1 MNEKKAEEIEEIIGN
16 PPSWL
21 LSYGTA
27 IVILAT
33 MVLVILGWVLEFP
46 EKVRS
51 DIEIVTIEPPTQ
63 LYINKSNYLAQLLV
77 GHQDTVKKGDYIA
90 IMEHDAAFDDILKL
104 EEQCDQLMEFG
115 EQDLKSFNLK
125 DNYKLGSKVADAY
138 FDLLESIRTI
148 DLKDK
153 NKSTDK
159 RALRRIKRQ
168 KYPLEKTLKILQE
181 KDLQI
186 ARKNISLAKQ
196 KIQKEEPS
204 TNKNATKAEKDLLK
218 AEEQLSTL
226 LKRIED
232 VKKEIADLNL
242 DIFKLEYGEDTNTE
256 LAYQKF
262 NRSLYKV
269 LEEINNWKTEH
280 IYSAPIDGV
289 VSLSNTKVYASKRP
303 FLRRDDLLVT
313 ILNHRK
319 LSKPLLGKILLDAKS
334 YSMVSEGQTV
344 LLQLDGY
351 PIADFEKLKTV
362 VYKKSALGMDNVYEV
377 EILIKEEELNRRG
390 ISFVY
395 AMKGN
400 AEILTKEYNIWQR
413 IISKI

>member
-21 LSYGTA
+21 LSYGTG
-27 IVILAT
+27 IVVLTT
-33 MVLVILGWVLEFP
+33 MVLVVLGWVLEFP

-51 DIEIVTIEPPTQ
+51 GVEIVTIEPPTQ

-77 GHQDTVKKGDYIA
+77 QHQDTVKSGDYIA
-90 IMEHDAAFDDILKL
+90 IMEHDANLDDILEL
-104 EEQCDQLMEFG
+104 EKQCDQLMEFG
-115 EQDLKSFNLK
+115 EQDLKSFNPK
-125 DNYKLGSKVADAY
+125 ENYKLGSKVADAY

-168 KYPLEKTLKILQE
+168 KDPLEKTLKILQE

-196 KIQKEEPS
+196 KLQKEDPS
-204 TNKNATKAEKDLLK
+204 VNKNTTRAEKDLLK

-242 DIFKLEYGEDTNTE
+242 DIFKLEYGADTNTE

-269 LEEINNWKTEH
+269 IDEINNWKTEH
-280 IYSAPIDGV
+280 IYRAPINGI
-289 VSLSNTKVYASKRP
+289 VSLSNTKVFASKRP

-319 LSKPLLGKILLDAKS
+319 LTKPLLGKILLDSKT

-351 PIADFEKLKTV
+351 PISDFEKLKTV
-362 VYKKSALGMDNVYEV
+362 VYKKSTLGMDNIYEV
-377 EILIKEEELNRRG
+377 EILIKEEELNRIG
-390 ISFVY
+390 IPFVY

-413 IISKI
+413 IISKL

>member
-27 IVILAT
+27 IVILVT
-33 MVLVILGWVLEFP
+33 MVLVVLGWVLEFP

-51 DIEIVTIEPPTQ
+51 DIEIVTFEPPTQ
-63 LYINKSNYLAQLLV
+63 LYINKSNYLAQLFIQ
-77 GHQDTVKKGDYIA
+77 HQDTVKKGDLVA
-90 IMEHDAAFDDILKL
+90 VMEHDADLDDILEL
-104 EEQCDQLMEFG
+104 ERQCNQFMEFG
-115 EQDLKSFNLK
+115 EQDLKSFNPK
-125 DNYKLGSKVADAY
+125 ENYKLGSKVSDAY

-153 NKSTDK
+153 TKSTDK

-168 KYPLEKTLKILQE
+168 KDPLEKTLKILQE

-196 KIQKEEPS
+196 KVQKENASE
-204 TNKNATKAEKDLLK
+204 NKNSTRAEKELLK

-280 IYSAPIDGV
+280 IYRAPIDGV
-289 VSLSNTKVYASKRP
+289 VSLNNTKVNASKRP
-303 FLRRDDLLVT
+303 FLRRDDLLVS

-319 LSKPLLGKILLDAKS
+319 LSKPLLGKIILDSKS

-344 LLQLDGY
+344 LLQLNGY
-351 PIADFEKLKTV
+351 PVSDYEKLKTV
-362 VYKKSALGMDNVYEV
+362 VYKKSALGMDNTYEV
-377 EILIKEEELNRRG
+377 EILIKEEELNKRG
-390 ISFVY
+390 IPFVY

-400 AEILTKEYNIWQR
+400 VEILTKEYNIWQR
-413 IISKI
+413 ISSKI